1 MKARIRLNASHFW
14 TFNVILGFLS
24 DKPKIRVRLHT
35 YNLKAT
41 ALWVCQ
47 YREKRFARTILI
59 MIADNDSAPQLHKN
73 EGIKTRSQYLRGTI
87 LESLADTSTGAIAPD
102 DQQLSKFHGIYQQ
115 DDRDVRAQRRK
126 HKLDKAYSF
135 LARICLPGGVCT
147 PEQWQVVD
155 ELANFNA
162 FKTIK
167 LTTRQAFQLHGI
179 LKGNLKDVIQS
190 CNEVAMTTLAACG
203 DVNRNVMCNPNPLAS
218 EVHAEVQEITAQID
232 AHLKPQTPAFSEIW
246 LDGKPINLGV
256 EQAKERSKDCGGD
269 AVEPL
274 YGPTYLPRKFKIAV
288 AIPPYNDVD
297 VFAHCLGF
305 IAIVEDGKLIGF
317 NVTVGGGMG
326 MTHGNEKTFPR
337 LADVIAFCSPEQ
349 VVPVAEKI
357 VAIQRDHGNRVDR
370 ANARFKYTVERIG
383 PDGIRAELEQRLGY
397 ALEDPKDYKFTS
409 TGDRYGWNEGI
420 DGKWNLGLFIE
431 GGRIVDLEDKPLKA
445 GMLEISNV
453 HKGDFRL
460 TANQN
465 LIIAGV
471 APEDREEI
479 DALVEKYQLDAYKNA
494 SGMRRSQIAC
504 VALPTCGLALA
515 ESERYLPNL
524 VSDLEVILE
533 EAGLQEDEIIIRST
547 GCPNGCGRPYLGEI
561 GLVGKVPGKYNLYLG
576 AGFDGERLNKLYR
589 NSITHEQIIDE
600 LKPILL
606 DYAKE
611 REKGERF
618 GDFTIRKGY
627 VKATPTGNQF
637 HADVAC

>member
-1 MKARIRLNASHFW
+1 MI
-14 TFNVILGFLS
+14 S
-24 DKPKIRVRLHT
+24 DS
-35 YNLKAT
+35 
-41 ALWVCQ
+41 Q
-47 YREKRFARTILI
+47 
-59 MIADNDSAPQLHKN
+59 SAPQLHKN
-73 EGIKTRSQYLRGTI
+73 EGIKTRSEYLRGTI
-87 LESLADTSTGAIAPD
+87 LEGLADTSTGSIAAD
-102 DQQLSKFHGIYQQ
+102 DQQLTKFHGLYQQ

-155 ELANFNA
+155 ELAHFCS
-162 FKTIK
+162 FDTIK

-190 CNEVAMTTLAACG
+190 CNDVAMTTLAACG
-203 DVNRNVMCNPNPLAS
+203 DVNRNVMCNPIPFAS
-218 EVHAEVQEITAQID
+218 EVHAEVQKVALEID
-232 AHLKPQTPAFSEIW
+232 AHLKPQTPAFSEMW
-246 LDGKPINLGV
+246 LDGEPIRLTV
-256 EQAKERSKDCGGD
+256 EQAAVRSQDCGGD
-269 AVEPL
+269 DVEPL
-274 YGPTYLPRKFKIAV
+274 YGKTYLPRKFKIAV

-305 IAIVEDGKLIGF
+305 IAIIEDGKLVGF

-337 LADVIAFCSPEQ
+337 LADVIAFCTPEQ
-349 VVPVAEKI
+349 VVSVAEKI
-357 VAIQRDHGNRVDR
+357 VTIQRDHGNRVER
-370 ANARFKYTVERIG
+370 ANARFKYTVERLG
-383 PDGIRAELEQRLGY
+383 KDWIREELEKRLGY
-397 ALEDPKDYKFTS
+397 ALEDPRAYAFTS
-409 TGDRYGWNEGI
+409 TGDRYGWSEGI

-431 GGRIVDLEDKPLKA
+431 GGRVVDLEDKPLKT
-445 GMLEISNV
+445 GLLEISKV
-453 HKGDFRL
+453 HKGEFRL

-465 LIIAGV
+465 LIIADI
-471 APEDREEI
+471 AAEDRDQI
-479 DALVEKYQLDAYKNA
+479 DALVAHYKLDAYRTA

-524 VSDLEVILE
+524 VTDLELILE
-533 EAGLQEDEIIIRST
+533 EAGLQNDEIIIRST

-589 NSITHEQIIDE
+589 TSVTHQEIIDE

-611 REKGERF
+611 REAGERF
-618 GDFTIRKGY
+618 GDFVIRRGY
-627 VKATPTGNQF
+627 VKATTAGNKF
-637 HADVAC
+637 HADVAG

>member
-1 MKARIRLNASHFW
+1 MI
-14 TFNVILGFLS
+14 S
-24 DKPKIRVRLHT
+24 DSE
-35 YNLKAT
+35 N
-41 ALWVCQ
+41 
-47 YREKRFARTILI
+47 
-59 MIADNDSAPQLHKN
+59 APQLHKN

-87 LESLADTSTGAIAPD
+87 LEGLADVSTGAIAAD
-102 DQQLSKFHGIYQQ
+102 DQQLTKFHGLYQQ
-115 DDRDVRAQRRK
+115 DDRDVRAQRRQ

-155 ELANFNA
+155 ELANFCA
-162 FKTIK
+162 FNTIK

-179 LKGNLKDVIQS
+179 LKGNLKEVIRS
-190 CNEVAMTTLAACG
+190 CNDVAMTTLAACG
-203 DVNRNVMCNPNPLAS
+203 DVNRNVMCNPNPPAS
-218 EVHAEVQEITAQID
+218 EVHAEVQRITAQID
-232 AHLKPQTPAFSEIW
+232 AHLKPQTPAFSEMW
-246 LDGKPINLGV
+246 LDGEPIKLTV
-256 EQAKERSKDCGGD
+256 EQAAERSKDCGGD

-288 AIPPYNDVD
+288 AIPPHNDVD

-305 IAIVEDGKLIGF
+305 IAIIEDGKLAGF

-337 LADVIAFCSPEQ
+337 LADVIAFCTPEQ
-349 VVPVAEKI
+349 AVAVAEKI
-357 VAIQRDHGNRVDR
+357 VTIQRDHGNRVDR
-370 ANARFKYTVERIG
+370 ANARFKYTVERLG
-383 PDGIRAELEQRLGY
+383 PDWIRQELEKRLGY
-397 ALEDPKDYKFTS
+397 ALEDPRDYQFTS
-409 TGDRYGWNEGI
+409 TGDRYGWSE
-420 DGKWNLGLFIE
+420 DVHGKWNLNLFIE
-431 GGRIVDLEDKPLKA
+431 GGRIVDTPEKSLKT
-445 GMLEISNV
+445 GMLAIARV
-453 HKGDFRL
+453 HQGEFRL

-471 APEDREEI
+471 APADRGQI
-479 DALVEKYQLDAYKNA
+479 DALVAQYQLDAYKTA

-533 EAGLQEDEIIIRST
+533 EAGLQKDEIIIRST

-576 AGFDGERLNKLYR
+576 AGFDGERLNKLYLS
-589 NSITHEQIIDE
+589 SITHQEIIDA

-606 DYAKE
+606 AYAGE
-611 REKGERF
+611 RQPGERF

-627 VKATPTGNQF
+627 VKATTAGNNF
-637 HADVAC
+637 HAEVAC

>member
-1 MKARIRLNASHFW
+1 MI
-14 TFNVILGFLS
+14 S
-24 DKPKIRVRLHT
+24 DS
-35 YNLKAT
+35 
-41 ALWVCQ
+41 Q
-47 YREKRFARTILI
+47 
-59 MIADNDSAPQLHKN
+59 SAPQLHKN
-73 EGIKTRSQYLRGTI
+73 EGIKTRSEYLRGTI
-87 LESLADTSTGAIAPD
+87 LEGLADTSTGSIAAD
-102 DQQLSKFHGIYQQ
+102 DQQLTKFHGLYQQ

-155 ELANFNA
+155 ELAHFCS
-162 FKTIK
+162 FDTIK

-190 CNEVAMTTLAACG
+190 CNDVAMTTLAACG
-203 DVNRNVMCNPNPLAS
+203 DVNRNVMCNPIPFAS
-218 EVHAEVQEITAQID
+218 EVHAEVQKVALEID
-232 AHLKPQTPAFSEIW
+232 AHLKPQTPAFSEMW
-246 LDGKPINLGV
+246 LDGEPIRLTV
-256 EQAKERSKDCGGD
+256 EQAAVRSQDCGGD
-269 AVEPL
+269 DVEPL
-274 YGPTYLPRKFKIAV
+274 YGKTYLPRKFKIAV

-305 IAIVEDGKLIGF
+305 IAIIEDGKLVGF

-337 LADVIAFCSPEQ
+337 LADVIAFCTPEQ
-349 VVPVAEKI
+349 VVSVAEKI
-357 VAIQRDHGNRVDR
+357 VTIQRDHGNRVER
-370 ANARFKYTVERIG
+370 ANARFKYTVERLG
-383 PDGIRAELEQRLGY
+383 KDWIREELEKRLGY
-397 ALEDPKDYKFTS
+397 ALEDPRAYAFTS
-409 TGDRYGWNEGI
+409 TGDRYGWSEGI

-431 GGRIVDLEDKPLKA
+431 GGRVVDLEDKPLKT
-445 GMLEISNV
+445 GLLEISKV
-453 HKGDFRL
+453 HKGEFRL

-465 LIIAGV
+465 LIIADV
-471 APEDREEI
+471 AAEDRDQI
-479 DALVEKYQLDAYKNA
+479 DALVAHYKLDAYRTA

-524 VSDLEVILE
+524 VTDLELILE
-533 EAGLQEDEIIIRST
+533 EAGLQNDEIIIRST

-589 NSITHEQIIDE
+589 TSVTHQEIIDE

-611 REKGERF
+611 REAGERF
-618 GDFTIRKGY
+618 GDFVIRRGY
-627 VKATPTGNQF
+627 VKATTAGNKF
-637 HADVAC
+637 HADVAG